1 MEAAFS
7 IELAFIILRL
17 EVAYVVLEV
26 AVVLEVEFIFLKA
39 GEGSE
44 VEEEVAVILLEV
56 GGG

>member
-1 MEAAFS
+1 MEAACS

-26 AVVLEVEFIFLKA
+26 AVVLEVEFIFLEA
-39 GEGSE
+39 GGGSE